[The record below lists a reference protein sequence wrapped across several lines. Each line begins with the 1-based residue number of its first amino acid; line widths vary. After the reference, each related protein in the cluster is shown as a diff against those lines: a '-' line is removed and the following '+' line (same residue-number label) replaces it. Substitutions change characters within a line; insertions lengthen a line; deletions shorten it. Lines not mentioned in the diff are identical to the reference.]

1 MSAETNT
8 LVSQSE
14 SAEISTQLV
23 AISDTSFGSAHQLLY
38 TFLITNTSSN
48 EIDLRNGVIQFITPF
63 HLESV
68 EGDFGALSWPTNK
81 IFFSERHPKGYRNS
95 LTLAYSAE
103 PSRLG
108 DEHTILK
115 PGSSIQL
122 SFDAPLGIELEEVR
136 ASLKLLLDPSPQMKV
151 GQLLIKTPLP
161 KEALFVNQS
170 PSIEV
175 FGEEGFHQQVILGWG
190 QTHIIDQLPY
200 GNYSIHT
207 NSLEH
212 FPGRADQH
220 VALTRS
226 SPSASLLI
234 DYEHYVDTT
243 RFTVTMP
250 QKPVSANIQKKIYLQ
265 DLTRGGLPQTKSIG
279 WGKDHVLNNLIMG
292 HRYRLWADGF
302 TYNGTQYLP
311 NITHKR
317 PYEFTADTNVV
328 DQFSLQYVAKSE
340 LSKTMVPVLVEVRG
354 LPLGARPILSLKDKL
369 TRRVYQYPISHAETT
384 VFNVIPG
391 KYVVQASV
399 YSVNKNKF
407 LPAISLNEV
416 DVNEDSVNKISVI
429 YRKVKWLDR

>member
-1 MSAETNT
+1 MSAESNIGT
-8 LVSQSE
+8 LVSQSG

-63 HLESV
+63 HLENV
-68 EGDFGALSWPTNK
+68 EGDFGTLSWPTNK
-81 IFFSERHPKGYRNS
+81 IFVSERHPKGYRNS
-95 LTLAYSAE
+95 LTFAYSAE
-103 PSRLG
+103 PPQLG

-115 PGSSIQL
+115 PGASIQL
-122 SFDAPLGIELEEVR
+122 SFDAPPLGIELEDVR
-136 ASLKLLLDPSPQMKV
+136 TSLKLLLDPSPQMKV

-161 KEALFVNQS
+161 KEALFVSQS
-170 PSIEV
+170 PSVEV
-175 FGEEGFHQQVILGWG
+175 FGEEGFHQQIMLDWG

-200 GNYSIHT
+200 GDYSIHT
-207 NSLEH
+207 NSLEY
-212 FPGRADQH
+212 FPGGTDQH

-226 SPSASLLI
+226 SPSASLLV

-243 RFTVTMP
+243 RLTITMP

-265 DLTRGGLPQTKSIG
+265 NLTRGGLPQTKRIV

-302 TYNGTQYLP
+302 TYNGTKYLP

-317 PYEFTADTNVV
+317 PYEFTADNNAV

-340 LSKTMVPVLVEVRG
+340 LSKTMVPVLIEVRG
-354 LPLGARPILSLKDKL
+354 LPLGARPILSLKDKS
-369 TRRVYQYPISHAETT
+369 TKRVYQYPISHAETT
-384 VFNVIPG
+384 VFNVVPG
-391 KYVVQASV
+391 KYVVQGSV
-399 YSVNKNKF
+399 YTVNKNKF
-407 LPAISLNEV
+407 LPAISLKEV
-416 DVNEDSVNKISVI
+416 DVNEGSVSKISVI
-429 YRKVKWLDR
+429 YKKVK